1 MIQDYINLITPS
13 HRTKTKFIAWLTSSL
28 TMINDVQSLLMLLY
42 YQYDIDNAAG
52 SQLDAIGIILG
63 VSRTVNFQP
72 ASGSS
77 LLSDANYRLVLK
89 SKILANQW
97 DGTRSNYDSLVG
109 AVFDAEKVVIA
120 DNANMSIDVAMI
132 LDTTDTLVSEL
143 LVNGYLAPAPSGV
156 LTNYKAA
163 LKGTWNWYYYQGYT
177 WNGLSGYTWNQL
189 AAGI

>member
-13 HRTKTKFIAWLTSSL
+13 HRTKNKFIAWLTASL
-28 TMINDVQSLLMLLY
+28 SMINDVQSLLMLLY
-42 YQYDIDNAAG
+42 YQYDIDNASG
-52 SQLDAIGIILG
+52 SQLDAIGVILG

-72 ASGSS
+72 TSGSA

-97 DGTRSNYDSLVG
+97 DGTRANYDSLVG
-109 AVFDAEKVVIA
+109 SVFNTEKVVIS
-120 DNANMSIDVAMI
+120 DNSNMSIDVAMI
-132 LDTTDTLVSEL
+132 LDTSDTLVSEL
-143 LVNGYLAPAPSGV
+143 LVNGYLAPSPSGV

-177 WNGLSGYTWNQL
+177 WNSLSGYTWNQL